1 MAATGSVLVLAAAT
15 AFLSQSLAAQLA
27 KDPTGIA
34 PDPTAEILVP
44 PEPEMTGYISG
55 IVEMSNSG
63 VVPKETVIE
72 LVCGGFTRATDQVA
86 PDGTF
91 DIELSGRGNG
101 LADATQVTVS
111 GRALG
116 VPQPNHLGVVN
127 MTNCVVRAELPG
139 YQSSEI
145 QLGIRSI
152 FDSPDVGEVVLSEA
166 EGILGHV
173 ISPTIARAPKK
184 AVQSYEWALKQ
195 VGNPRPNLRKIAA
208 RLESAVGADPN
219 FAAAWRLLGQVR
231 EGLGM
236 PEDALEAYRQAVA
249 GDPYLYPVYTR
260 IVPLLVGSGDLAG
273 AIEMGEKGLGINENL
288 DDVRFY
294 VAGAYLRTGNNE
306 RCIEKSL
313 ELIERGATATYPQ
326 AHQFLGSAYAN
337 HGDFQSSATHFRRF
351 LELSPNATAADAV
364 RAQLDEWSKL
374 GVIVPASE
382 AR

>member
-1 MAATGSVLVLAAAT
+1 MAATRSLFVLAAAT
-15 AFLSQSLAAQLA
+15 AFLAQSLAAQLA

-55 IVEMSNSG
+55 IVQMSNSDI
-63 VVPKETVIE
+63 VPKETVIE
-72 LVCGGFTRATDQVA
+72 LVCGGFTRATDQVG

-101 LADATQVTVS
+101 LVDATQLTVS

-166 EGILGHV
+166 EGMLGHV

-184 AVQSYEWALKQ
+184 AVQSYEWALQQ
-195 VGNPRPNLRKIAA
+195 VGKPRPNLRKIAA
-208 RLESAVGADPN
+208 RLESAVDTDPS

-249 GDPYLYPVYTR
+249 GDPHLYPVYTR
-260 IVPLLVGSGDLAG
+260 IVPLLVGSGDFAG
-273 AIEMGEKGLGINENL
+273 AIEMGEKALGINEHL

-306 RCIEKSL
+306 QCIEKSL
-313 ELIERGATATYPQ
+313 ELVERGATAAYPQ
-326 AHQFLGSAYAN
+326 AHQFLGPAYAN

-351 LELSPNATAADAV
+351 LELSPDATAADAV
-364 RAQLDEWSKL
+364 RNQLDEWSTL
-374 GVIVPASE
+374 GVIAPASE

>member
-1 MAATGSVLVLAAAT
+1 MAATRSVFVLAAAT

-55 IVEMSNSG
+55 LVQMSNSG

-139 YQSSEI
+139 YESSEI

-173 ISPTIARAPKK
+173 ISPTVARAPKK

-208 RLESAVGADPN
+208 RLESAVGADPS

-236 PEDALEAYRQAVA
+236 PEDALDAYRQAVA

-273 AIEMGEKGLGINENL
+273 AIEMGEKGLEINENL

-364 RAQLDEWSKL
+364 RNQLDEWSKL
-374 GVIVPASE
+374 GVIAPASE

>member
-1 MAATGSVLVLAAAT
+1 MAATGSVFVLAAAA
-15 AFLSQSLAAQLA
+15 AFLAQSLAAQLA

-195 VGNPRPNLRKIAA
+195 VGKPSPNLRKIAA

-236 PEDALEAYRQAVA
+236 PEDALDAYRQAVA

-273 AIEMGEKGLGINENL
+273 AIEMGEKGLGINEDL

>member
-195 VGNPRPNLRKIAA
+195 VGKPSPNLRKIAA

-236 PEDALEAYRQAVA
+236 PEDALDAYRQAVA

>member
-1 MAATGSVLVLAAAT
+1 MAATRSVFVLAAAT

-55 IVEMSNSG
+55 IVQMGNSG

-72 LVCGGFTRATDQVA
+72 LVCGGFTRATDQVG

-195 VGNPRPNLRKIAA
+195 VGSPRPNLRKIAA

-236 PEDALEAYRQAVA
+236 PEEALDAYRQAVA

-273 AIEMGEKGLGINENL
+273 AIELGEKALGINENL

-294 VAGAYLRTGNNE
+294 VSGAYLRTGNNE

-351 LELSPNATAADAV
+351 LELSPNATAAAAV
-364 RAQLDEWSKL
+364 KNQLDEWSKL
-374 GVIVPASE
+374 GVIAPASE
-382 AR
+382 SR

>member
-15 AFLSQSLAAQLA
+15 VFLSHPLAAQLA
-27 KDPTGIA
+27 RDPTGISA
-34 PDPTAEILVP
+34 DPTAEPVALVP
-44 PEPEMTGYISG
+44 PDPEMTAYISG
-55 IVEMSNSG
+55 SVQMSDGG

-72 LVCGGFTRATDQVA
+72 LVCGGFPRATDQVGPEGA
-86 PDGTF
+86 F
-91 DIELSGRGNG
+91 DIELSGRGSG
-101 LADATQVTVS
+101 VVDATQIS
-111 GRALG
+111 AQALG
-116 VPQPNHLGVVN
+116 VPQPTHLGVVN
-127 MTNCVVRAELPG
+127 MSNCLVRAELPG
-139 YQSSEI
+139 HQSSEI

-152 FDSPDVGEVVLSEA
+152 FDSPDVGEVVLSRVDD
-166 EGILGHV
+166 ILGHA

-184 AVQSYEWALKQ
+184 ALQSYEWALKQ
-195 VGNPRPNLRKIAA
+195 VGKPRPNLRKIAA
-208 RLESAVGADPN
+208 RLESAVALDPS
-219 FAAAWRLLGQVR
+219 FAAAWKLLGQVR

-236 PEDALEAYRQAVA
+236 PEDALEAYRQALA

-273 AIEMGEKGLGINENL
+273 AIEMGERALEMNSYL

-313 ELIERGATATYPQ
+313 ELIERGATSTYPQ

-364 RAQLDEWSKL
+364 RNQLDEWSKL
-374 GVIVPASE
+374 GVIAPASQ

>member
-1 MAATGSVLVLAAAT
+1 MAATRSVFVLAAAT
-15 AFLSQSLAAQLA
+15 AFLAQSLAAQLA

-55 IVEMSNSG
+55 LVEMSDSG

-72 LVCGGFTRATDQVA
+72 LVCGGFTRATDQVG

-101 LADATQVTVS
+101 LVDATQVTVS

-166 EGILGHV
+166 GGMLGHV
-173 ISPTIARAPKK
+173 VSPTIARAPKK

-195 VGNPRPNLRKIAA
+195 VGKPQPNLRKIAA
-208 RLESAVGADPN
+208 RLESAVGADPS
-219 FAAAWRLLGQVR
+219 FAAAWRLLGQVQ

-236 PEDALEAYRQAVA
+236 PEDALEAYRKAVA
-249 GDPYLYPVYTR
+249 GDPYLYPVYPR
-260 IVPLLVGSGDLAG
+260 IVPLLVGSGDFAG
-273 AIEMGEKGLGINENL
+273 AIEMGEKALGINEHL

-306 RCIEKSL
+306 QCIEKSL
-313 ELIERGATATYPQ
+313 ELVERGATATYPQ

-364 RAQLDEWSKL
+364 RNQLDEWSKL
-374 GVIVPASE
+374 GVIAPASD

>member
-1 MAATGSVLVLAAAT
+1 MAATRSLFVLAAAT
-15 AFLSQSLAAQLA
+15 AFLAQSLAAQLA

-55 IVEMSNSG
+55 IVQMSNSDI
-63 VVPKETVIE
+63 VPKETVIE
-72 LVCGGFTRATDQVA
+72 LVCGGFTRATDQVG

-101 LADATQVTVS
+101 LVDATQLTVS

-166 EGILGHV
+166 EGMLGHV

-184 AVQSYEWALKQ
+184 AVQSYEWALQQ
-195 VGNPRPNLRKIAA
+195 VGKPRPNLRKIAA
-208 RLESAVGADPN
+208 RLESAVDTDPS

-249 GDPYLYPVYTR
+249 GDPHLYPVYTR
-260 IVPLLVGSGDLAG
+260 IVPLLVGSGDFAG
-273 AIEMGEKGLGINENL
+273 AIEMGEKALGINEHL

-306 RCIEKSL
+306 QCIEKSL
-313 ELIERGATATYPQ
+313 ELVERGATAAYPQ

-351 LELSPNATAADAV
+351 LELSPDATAADAV
-364 RAQLDEWSKL
+364 RNQLDEWSTL
-374 GVIVPASE
+374 GVIAPASE

>member
-1 MAATGSVLVLAAAT
+1 MAATGSVFVLAAAA

-152 FDSPDVGEVVLSEA
+152 FDSPDVGELVLSEA

-236 PEDALEAYRQAVA
+236 PEDALDAYRQAVA
-249 GDPYLYPVYTR
+249 GDPYLYPVYKR

-273 AIEMGEKGLGINENL
+273 AIEVGEKGLGINENL

-337 HGDFQSSATHFRRF
+337 HGDYQSSATHFRRF

-364 RAQLDEWSKL
+364 RNQLDEWSKL
-374 GVIVPASE
+374 GVIGPASG

>member
-44 PEPEMTGYISG
+44 PEPEMTAYISG
-55 IVEMSNSG
+55 SVQMSNGG

-72 LVCGGFTRATDQVA
+72 LVCGGFTRATDQVGPEGA
-86 PDGTF
+86 F

-101 LADATQVTVS
+101 LVDATQVTVS

-145 QLGIRSI
+145 QLGIRSM
-152 FDSPDVGEVVLSEA
+152 FDSPDVGEVVLSKA
-166 EGILGHV
+166 EGILGHA
-173 ISPTIARAPKK
+173 ISPSIARAPKK

-195 VGNPRPNLRKIAA
+195 VGKPQPNLRKIAA
-208 RLESAVGADPN
+208 RLESAVRLDPS

-236 PEDALEAYRQAVA
+236 PEDALDAYKQAVA
-249 GDPYLYPVYTR
+249 GDPHLHPVYTR

-273 AIEMGEKGLGINENL
+273 AIEMGERALEINRHL

-294 VAGAYLRTGNNE
+294 VAGAYLRSGNNGQ
-306 RCIEKSL
+306 CIEKSL

-337 HGDFQSSATHFRRF
+337 NSEFESSATHFRRF
-351 LELSPNATAADAV
+351 LELSPNATAADAI
-364 RAQLDEWSKL
+364 RNQLDEWSKL
-374 GVIVPASE
+374 GVIAPASE

>member
-195 VGNPRPNLRKIAA
+195 VGKQSPNLRKIAA

-236 PEDALEAYRQAVA
+236 PEDALDAYRQAVA

>member
-195 VGNPRPNLRKIAA
+195 VGKPRPNLHKIAA

-236 PEDALEAYRQAVA
+236 PEDALDAYRQAVA
-249 GDPYLYPVYTR
+249 GDPFLYPVYTR
-260 IVPLLVGSGDLAG
+260 IVPLLVGSGDLPG
-273 AIEMGEKGLGINENL
+273 AIEMGERALEINEHL

-306 RCIEKSL
+306 QCIEKSL

-364 RAQLDEWSKL
+364 RNQLDEWSKL